1 MKAEPKTILRFLL
14 EHYEVIAELY
24 ETQSKEGIIAYEVL
38 NQIVAK
44 HESHIRTQL
53 IDYKILSPVNDNY
66 EIRTVYYNLIEFVL
80 SEFKPMLP
88 ETIEKYHTSIAEL
101 FRKIREN
108 INGDKVNLS
117 QRLNDLAIE
126 IRTFYEMVERNTQSL
141 LQETRELKA
150 NVKKINYREKI
161 VRASRWIDEYII
173 PLNKILD
180 INHSTSVANKLYEI
194 SEYSNKYRLNF
205 DDESARIQFEK
216 LYFQLIQVN
225 DNLLRQSKI
234 LTNELLPLIE
244 RIRTESIILTGWITY
259 LKNPYR
265 RKSPKLLK
273 RKEISVYSKDTFYNA
288 SEIFEQFKNE
298 TEVYF
303 EEEENESEKW
313 IFDKDHYTK
322 KLKDNL
328 PVENFFSWCNKTLK
342 EDYKK
347 VEIEKFFALTT
358 LAFDEDIER
367 EYGLKPEFDTIKIND
382 LTLTVPKV
390 TINPQSLII
399 DTQDGIS

>member
-14 EHYEVIAELY
+14 EHYDVIADLY
-24 ETQSKEGIIAYEVL
+24 ETQSKEGVIAFEVL
-38 NQIVAK
+38 NEIVTK
-44 HESHIRTQL
+44 HHSDIKSQL
-53 IDYKILSPVNDNY
+53 LDYKILSPVNDNF
-66 EIRTVYYNLIEFVL
+66 EIRTVYYNLVEFIL

-88 ETIEKYHTSIAEL
+88 ETIEKYHVSIAEL

-108 INGDKVNLS
+108 INGDKVTLS

-126 IRTFYEMVERNTQSL
+126 VRSFYEMVERNTMSL

-150 NVKKINYREKI
+150 NVKKIDYREKI
-161 VRASRWIDEYII
+161 IRASRWIDEYII

-180 INHSTSVANKLYEI
+180 INHSTSIANKLYEV

-205 DDESARIQFEK
+205 DDEGSRVQFEK

-244 RIRTESIILTGWITY
+244 RIRTESIILTGWITF
-259 LKNPYR
+259 LKNPYK
-265 RKSPKLLK
+265 RKAPRLLK
-273 RKEISVYSKDTFYNA
+273 RKEVSVYSNDTFYNA

-298 TEVYF
+298 TDVYF
-303 EEEENESEKW
+303 EEEENGSEKW
-313 IFDKDHYTK
+313 IFDKEHYTK
-322 KLKDNL
+322 KLQDNL
-328 PVENFFSWCNKTLK
+328 PIDSFFSWCNKTLK

-347 VEIEKFFALTT
+347 IEIEKFFALTT
-358 LAFDEDIER
+358 LAFDENIER
-367 EYGLKPEFDTIKIND
+367 EYGAKPQFEKIKIND
-382 LTLTVPKV
+382 LTLTVPKL
-390 TINPQSLII
+390 TINQ
-399 DTQDGIS
+399 QHGIS

>member
-14 EHYEVIAELY
+14 EYFDIIGELF
-24 ETQSKEGIIAYEVL
+24 ETQSKDGVITYEVL
-38 NQIVAK
+38 NQITEK
-44 HESHIRTQL
+44 HGSDIRSQL
-53 IDYKILSPVNDNY
+53 LEYKILGAVNDNY

-88 ETIEKYHTSIAEL
+88 ETIEKYHISIAEL

-108 INGDKVNLS
+108 INGDKVILN
-117 QRLNDLAIE
+117 QRLVELSNE
-126 IRTFYEMVERNTQSL
+126 IRSFYEMVEKNTISL
-141 LQETRELKA
+141 LNETRELKA
-150 NVKKINYREKI
+150 NVKKIDYREKI

-180 INHSTSVANKLYEI
+180 INHSASIANKLYDI

-205 DDESARIQFEK
+205 DDENTRVQFEK

-244 RIRTESIILTGWITY
+244 RIRTESIILTGWITF
-259 LKNPYR
+259 LKNPYKQR
-265 RKSPKLLK
+265 VPKIFEAK
-273 RKEISVYSKDTFYNA
+273 RTNIYSKNTFFNA
-288 SEIFEQFKNE
+288 AEFFEQFKND
-298 TEVYF
+298 TDVYF
-303 EEEENESEKW
+303 EEEIHDTEKW
-313 IFDKDHYTK
+313 IFDKVHYTE
-322 KLKDNL
+322 KLKSDL
-328 PVENFFSWCNKTLK
+328 PVDNFFKWCNKILK

-367 EYGLKPEFDTIKIND
+367 DFGTKPEFEKIKIND
-382 LTLTVPKV
+382 LIVTVPKI
-390 TINPQSLII
+390 TINQH
-399 DTQDGIS
+399 GIS

>member
-14 EHYEVIAELY
+14 EHYNLIADLFEV
-24 ETQSKEGIIAYEVL
+24 QSKEGIIAFEAL
-38 NQIVAK
+38 NRLITK
-44 HESHIRTQL
+44 HQSDIKTQL
-53 IDYKILSPVNDNY
+53 VEYKILSPVNDNY
-66 EIRTVYYNLIEFVL
+66 EIRTVYYNLIEFVV

-88 ETIEKYHTSIAEL
+88 ETIEKYHLSIAEL
-101 FRKIREN
+101 FRKIKEN
-108 INGDKVNLS
+108 LNGDKVTLS

-126 IRTFYEMVERNTQSL
+126 IRSFFEMVERNTQSL

-150 NVKKINYREKI
+150 NVKKIDYREKI

-180 INHSTSVANKLYEI
+180 INHTASIANKLYEI
-194 SEYSNKYRLNF
+194 SEYSNKFRLNF
-205 DDESARIQFEK
+205 DDENVRIQFEK

-244 RIRTESIILTGWITY
+244 RIRTESIILTGWITF
-259 LKNPYR
+259 LKNPY
-265 RKSPKLLK
+265 KCKVPKLLK
-273 RKEISVYSKDTFYNA
+273 RKEVSVYSTNTFYNA

-298 TEVYF
+298 TNVYF
-303 EEEENESEKW
+303 EEEEHKTEKW
-313 IFDKDHYTK
+313 IFDKAHYTN
-322 KLKDNL
+322 KLKANL
-328 PVENFFSWCNKTLK
+328 PIDSFFSWCNKTLK
-342 EDYKK
+342 EEYKK

-367 EYGLKPEFDTIKIND
+367 EYGAKAQFDKIKIND
-382 LTLTVPKV
+382 LTLTVPKLK
-390 TINPQSLII
+390 INQSH
-399 DTQDGIS
+399 GIS

>member
-14 EHYEVIAELY
+14 EHYDVIAELY
-24 ETQSKEGIIAYEVL
+24 ETQSKDGIIKHEVL
-38 NQIVAK
+38 SQIITK
-44 HESHIRTQL
+44 HDSDVRSQL
-53 IDYKILSPVNDNY
+53 LEYKILSPVNDNF
-66 EIRTVYYNLIEFVL
+66 EIRTVYYNLIEFIL

-108 INGDKVNLS
+108 INGDKVTLS

-126 IRTFYEMVERNTQSL
+126 VRSFYEMVERNTQSL

-150 NVKKINYREKI
+150 NVKKIDYREKI

-194 SEYSNKYRLNF
+194 SEFSNKNRLNF
-205 DDESARIQFEK
+205 DDENARVQFEK

-259 LKNPYR
+259 LKNPYK
-265 RKSPKLLK
+265 RKAPKLLK
-273 RKEISVYSKDTFYNA
+273 RKEISVYSNDTFYNA

-298 TEVYF
+298 TDVYF
-303 EEEENESEKW
+303 EEESQDSEKW
-313 IFDKDHYTK
+313 IFDKEHYTK

-358 LAFDEDIER
+358 LAFDEDIDR
-367 EYGLKPEFDTIKIND
+367 DYGSKPAFDKIKIND

-390 TINPQSLII
+390 TIQPQSLII

>member
-24 ETQSKEGIIAYEVL
+24 ETQSKDGIIAYEVL
-38 NQIVAK
+38 NQILAK
-44 HESHIRTQL
+44 HESHVRTQL

-66 EIRTVYYNLIEFVL
+66 EIRTVYFNLIEFVM

-126 IRTFYEMVERNTQSL
+126 VRTFYEMVERNTQSL

-161 VRASRWIDEYII
+161 IRASRWIDEYII

-205 DDESARIQFEK
+205 DDESARVQFEK

-273 RKEISVYSKDTFYNA
+273 RKEVSVYSKDTFYNA

-303 EEEENESEKW
+303 EEEENEAEKW
-313 IFDKDHYTK
+313 IFDKEHYTK

-367 EYGLKPEFDTIKIND
+367 EYGLKPEFDKIKIND

>member
-14 EHYEVIAELY
+14 EHYDAVAELY
-24 ETQSKEGIIAYEVL
+24 ETQSNEGVIKHETL
-38 NQIVAK
+38 SEIVKK
-44 HESHIRTQL
+44 HESDIRSQL
-53 IDYKILSPVNDNY
+53 LDYKILNPVNENY
-66 EIRTVYYNLIEFVL
+66 EIRTVYYNLIEFIL

-108 INGDKVNLS
+108 INGDKVTLS

-126 IRTFYEMVERNTQSL
+126 VRSFYEMVERNTMSL

-150 NVKKINYREKI
+150 NVKKIDYREKI

-180 INHSTSVANKLYEI
+180 INHTTSVANKLYEI

-205 DDESARIQFEK
+205 DDENARIQFEK

-244 RIRTESIILTGWITY
+244 RIRTESIILTGWITF
-259 LKNPYR
+259 LKNPYK
-265 RKSPKLLK
+265 RKVPKLLK
-273 RKEISVYSKDTFYNA
+273 RKEVSVYSNDTFFNA

-298 TEVYF
+298 VDVYF
-303 EEEENESEKW
+303 EEEEVESEKW
-313 IFDKDHYTK
+313 IFDKEHYTK

-358 LAFDEDIER
+358 LAFDDDIER
-367 EYGLKPEFDTIKIND
+367 EYHEKAQFDKIKIND
-382 LTLTVPKV
+382 LTLTVPK
-390 TINPQSLII
+390 LII
-399 DTQDGIS
+399 NKQHGIS

>member
-14 EHYEVIAELY
+14 EHYDVIAELY

-38 NQIVAK
+38 NEIVAK
-44 HESHIRTQL
+44 HESHIHTQL
-53 IDYKILSPVNDNY
+53 IEYKILSPVNDNY
-66 EIRTVYYNLIEFVL
+66 EIRTVYYNLIEFVM

-108 INGDKVNLS
+108 INGDKVTLS

-126 IRTFYEMVERNTQSL
+126 VRSFYEMVERNTQSL

-150 NVKKINYREKI
+150 NVRKINYREKI

-205 DDESARIQFEK
+205 DDESARVQFEK

-259 LKNPYR
+259 LKNPYK

-273 RKEISVYSKDTFYNA
+273 RKEVSVYSNDTFYNA

-298 TEVYF
+298 TDVYF
-303 EEEENESEKW
+303 EEEEQEAEKW
-313 IFDKDHYTK
+313 IFDKEHYTK
-322 KLKDNL
+322 KLKNNL

-342 EDYKK
+342 DDYKK

-367 EYGLKPEFDTIKIND
+367 AYGDTPTFDKIKIND
-382 LTLTVPKV
+382 LTLIVPKV

-399 DTQDGIS
+399 DPQDGIS

>member
-14 EHYEVIAELY
+14 EHYDAIAELY
-24 ETQSKEGIIAYEVL
+24 ETQSNEGVITHETL
-38 NQIVAK
+38 TQIVKK
-44 HESHIRTQL
+44 HESDIKSQL
-53 IDYKILSPVNDNY
+53 LDYKILSPVNENY
-66 EIRTVYYNLIEFVL
+66 EIRTVYYNLIEFIL

-108 INGDKVNLS
+108 INGDKVTLS

-126 IRTFYEMVERNTQSL
+126 VRSFYEMVERNTLSL

-150 NVKKINYREKI
+150 NVKKIDYREKI

-180 INHSTSVANKLYEI
+180 INHSASVANKLYEI

-205 DDESARIQFEK
+205 DDENARVQFEK

-244 RIRTESIILTGWITY
+244 RIRTESIILTGWITF
-259 LKNPYR
+259 LKNPYK
-265 RKSPKLLK
+265 RKVPKLLK
-273 RKEISVYSKDTFYNA
+273 RKEVSVYSNDTFFNA

-298 TEVYF
+298 VDVYF
-303 EEEENESEKW
+303 EEEENDSEKW
-313 IFDKDHYTK
+313 IFDKEHYTK

-328 PVENFFSWCNKTLK
+328 PVDNFFSWCNKTLK
-342 EDYKK
+342 DEYKK
-347 VEIEKFFALTT
+347 VEIEKFFALTQ
-358 LAFDEDIER
+358 LAFDDDIER
-367 EYGLKPEFDTIKIND
+367 EYHEKPQFDKIKIDN
-382 LTLTVPKV
+382 LTLTVPK
-390 TINPQSLII
+390 LII
-399 DTQDGIS
+399 NKQNGIS